1 MSNKTAE
8 KLLDARELEAPLPLE
23 YAIKILSL
31 LQNGEYLKMI
41 HRMKPCKLDAILN
54 ANGFWHTYFEEDNGN
69 HYVYAAKISDNDTIK
84 LISEMIKNEYGRI
97 IAI

>member
-31 LQNGEYLKMI
+31 LQDGEYLKMI
-41 HRMKPCKLDAILN
+41 HRMKPCKLDTILN
-54 ANGFWHTYFEEDNGN
+54 ANGFWQTYFEEGGN
-69 HYVYAAKISDNDTIK
+69 HYIYAAKTSDNNTIK